1 MPIGPGN
8 DSYGKGIGVEFGDG
22 EADAVEGDAAFFYHE
37 VGVRWGQF
45 KEKVKAILALWLN
58 IQEGEG
64 GIYVALDDVAFP
76 AACS

>member
-1 MPIGPGN
+1 MPICPGN

-37 VGVRWGQF
+37 VGVRRGQF

-76 AACS
+76 ATCS